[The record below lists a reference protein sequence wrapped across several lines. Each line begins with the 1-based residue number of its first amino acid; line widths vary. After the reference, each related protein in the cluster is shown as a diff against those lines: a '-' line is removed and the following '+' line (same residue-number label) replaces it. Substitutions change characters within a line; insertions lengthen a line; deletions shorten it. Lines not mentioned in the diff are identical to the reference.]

1 LKVSKSLTLQRIL
14 TVQDRLSEYDMKN
27 ELIEKF
33 KTLLQNEDITAIKQE
48 VRQVRA
54 NYKAESAKERQLQL
68 EKWNEAEHE
77 EGEEF
82 IPVDSELDEGFGE
95 LIGQY
100 TERVKAHGQKIAE
113 EQKANLSTK
122 KMLMIR
128 MKDLVQN
135 EENIGKAFHDFNT
148 ILEEWKS
155 TGDVPGDQYEK
166 VNSEFTSLKEQ
177 FFYNINIYKE
187 LQDNDLKINLKKKE
201 ELIAKA
207 KELES
212 ETTIRNLELSLRQLQ
227 REWGDIGPSPKETYQ
242 EMGDAFFGELRKN
255 YDKIQAHYDSI
266 KGEMAENLAKKQAVV
281 EEVKRLLEM
290 EITHHATWVKK
301 TEEIKAVQTKWKTIG
316 YAQKKENEEVWQQFR
331 GLCDLF
337 FDKKKAYYET
347 RNISLKENLVKKEE
361 LIEKA
366 KELQESTEWKKTTA
380 AYIDLQNKWKTAGA
394 TFQKEEQKLWQKFRA
409 ACDTYFNT
417 KKDHFKEQ
425 DAAQDENLIEKKKV
439 LADIQAYKLTD
450 KQGEDVKILKELS
463 AKWNN
468 IGYVPRKNVDEIS
481 GAYKAALDEKYT
493 VLKVAREDASVANY
507 GTRVDR
513 LKGTADGENQM
524 RKDKHLLKDKL
535 ERLQQKVNQYENNIG
550 FFGHSKGA
558 EALKKDVEKMLEIAK
573 REIGEI
579 RKKMRLLD

>member
-1 LKVSKSLTLQRIL
+1 MKVSKSLTLQRIL